1 MTLNPVRTVIFTTMS
16 LLSNYK
22 VLTITHHN
30 LNVNEISHFFLRK
43 NNDQSSQNE
52 KLQDLKQSFKLEE
65 CLYLETCNRVTFLL
79 FTEVVINTD
88 FLRSFFLQVNPE
100 LAATTLYSIEKFVS
114 VYEGESA
121 VKHIFEMA
129 SSMDS
134 LVIGEREIFRQ
145 FRTAYGAC
153 QSSGLTSD
161 YLRILEKATVNTAK
175 EVYHNTKIGEKA
187 LSIVSLAI
195 NALLKSQV
203 SRDSRILLVGAG
215 ETNSLVGKF
224 LKKYQFRNIK
234 IYNRSLHNAAEL
246 SKELSSESYHIK
258 DLNLISGEFDIIIIC
273 TSANEV
279 IIDRAL
285 YNQMLGADAS
295 QKTII
300 DLAVPRNVATEVVE
314 NNEVHYIDIEG
325 LRKLSEANLQ
335 FRKKEVE
342 KAHPIINR
350 NLVEFKQLFD
360 KRQIEKAMSDVPVQI
375 AAIKERALSCVYK
388 NRIDELDENSK
399 ELLLEMMDYMEKKC
413 VSVPMKLAKK
423 TV

>member
-1 MTLNPVRTVIFTTMS
+1 MTLLAGLKVIFTAMS

-30 LNVNEISHFFLRK
+30 LNVNEISHFFLQK
-43 NNDQSSQNE
+43 NDDQNSQSE
-52 KLQDLKQSFKLEE
+52 KLQKLKDSFQIEE

-79 FTEVVINTD
+79 FSDVVVNTE
-88 FLRSFFLQVNPE
+88 FLRAFFLKVNPK

-121 VKHIFEMA
+121 VRHVFEMA

-145 FRTAYGAC
+145 FRVAYEKC
-153 QSSGLTSD
+153 QAGGLTSD
-161 YLRILEKATVNTAK
+161 YLRILEKATVTTAK
-175 EVYHNTKIGEKA
+175 EVYHSTKIGEKA

-195 NALLKSQV
+195 NALLKNQV

-246 SKELSSESYHIK
+246 SNELNAESYHIQ
-258 DLNLISGEFDIIIIC
+258 DLNKIQAEFDIVIIC

-279 IIDRAL
+279 IIDRKL
-285 YNQMLGADAS
+285 YKEMLGDDS
-295 QKTII
+295 SKKTII
-300 DLAVPRNVATEVVE
+300 DLAVPRNVSEEVVE
-314 NNEVHYIDIEG
+314 SNAVHYIDIEG

-335 FRKKEVE
+335 FRKKVVE
-342 KAHPIINR
+342 KAHPIINK
-350 NLVEFKQLFD
+350 NLIGFKQLFD
-360 KRQIEKAMSDVPVQI
+360 RRQIEKAMSEVPVQI
-375 AAIKERALSCVYK
+375 AAIKDRALSSVYK
-388 NRIDELDENSK
+388 NRIEELDENSK

-423 TV
+423 SV